1 MPIVD
6 VSPLASRPA
15 VQMRRAGDV
24 VVPRASVALVQ
35 VSPTADTAAL
45 SSGLS
50 RPDPSFLTHLIAM
63 AEQDPQTRVLRR
75 AAVSDVEAAY
85 RASANQNQ
93 TAQPNGLRAYRT
105 A

>member
-1 MPIVD
+1 MPIAD
-6 VSPLASRPA
+6 VSPLARRPA

-24 VVPRASVALVQ
+24 VVPRDSVALVE
-35 VSPTADTAAL
+35 VSPTAPTATL

-50 RPDPSFLTHLIAM
+50 RPDPTFLTHLIAM

-75 AAVSDVEAAY
+75 AAISDVEAAY

-93 TAQPNGLRAYRT
+93 AAQPNGRRTYRT